1 MSREILLTIIDDC
14 ISNGKA
20 AINIRH
26 SRESGNPEFSHKP
39 SGFRVKP
46 GMTAM
51 LVFFYDRL
59 IFSITF
65 AKLNNADMP
74 L

>member
-1 MSREILLTIIDDC
+1 MIIDDC

-26 SRESGNPEFSHKP
+26 SRESGNPEFLREP

-51 LVFFYDRL
+51 LVFFYRR
-59 IFSITF
+59 ST
-65 AKLNNADMP
+65 
-74 L
+74 